1 MSNVYTRFSV
11 DNFRQFDRL
20 AVDNIARVNLVA
32 GQNNA
37 GKTTLLEALW
47 LFSNPTRPVR
57 ARQLSRWRGLS
68 PREAT
73 ETFISLFRGYN
84 PDLTITMQAFGEWGD
99 NARTLV
105 IKNQPRAQRTLP
117 IALERLDTGES
128 FIDLFDLDLD
138 NETVFEYF
146 DAKGSTFITRA
157 WYEDEQRSY
166 RPVGA
171 SLREE
176 GQVSADRNP
185 CVFIHTERQPGSYA
199 LAGKFGKAEIEG
211 RITDVQRLVQLAEPR
226 LKRLTAIPRER
237 GGALIYGDI
246 GFGRI
251 IPVAMMGGGV
261 HRLLDL
267 ALSFSE
273 AKNGVILIDE
283 VESGLHHTVL
293 IDVWK
298 DINRLSLEF
307 NVQVFATT
315 HSYECLIAARNA
327 FQAMGNRDLC
337 IHRLSRDDDGYTST
351 TYQFEGLDFTLDY
364 GAEIR

>member
-1 MSNVYTRFSV
+1 MYTRFSI

-20 AVDNIARVNLVA
+20 TVDNISRVNLVA
-32 GQNNA
+32 GRNNA

-47 LFSNPTRPVR
+47 LFSNPSRPIR

-68 PREAT
+68 LREST
-73 ETFISLFRGYN
+73 ETFISLFRGYK
-84 PDLTITMQAFGEWGD
+84 PDLTVTMQAFGDWGHG
-99 NARTLV
+99 ARTLT
-105 IKNQPRAQRTLP
+105 ITNQPRTQRTLP
-117 IALERLDTGES
+117 IGLERLDTGES
-128 FIDLFDLDLD
+128 LIDIFDIDLE
-138 NETVFEYF
+138 NETVFEYV

-157 WYEDEQRSY
+157 WFEDEQRSY
-166 RPVGA
+166 RPSGA
-171 SLREE
+171 ALREE
-176 GQVSADRNP
+176 GETAKDRSP

-211 RITDVQRLVQLAEPR
+211 RISDVQRLVQLAEPR
-226 LKRLTAIPRER
+226 LKRLTAVPRER
-237 GGALIYGDI
+237 GGTLIYGDI

-251 IPVAMMGGGV
+251 IPVALMGGGV

-273 AKNGVILIDE
+273 AKNGMILIDE

-293 IDVWK
+293 MDVWK

-307 NVQVFATT
+307 DVQVFATT
-315 HSYECLIAARNA
+315 HSYECLTAARDA
-327 FQAMGNRDLC
+327 FQAMRNRDLC
-337 IHRLSRDDDGYTST
+337 IHRLSRDDDGFAST